1 MTRIN
6 AGIRPEEL
14 PNKLLIAEHREI
26 TRIPNA
32 IKSGRAKIENIPAT
46 FRLNAGH
53 VKFFYTRLLYIKKRY
68 VALYNECQHR
78 QFDVTAKH
86 TAFDNLPEHLMND
99 YEASEHDRNLI
110 IERIEQRGFKLLQ
123 MDTLTT

>member
-1 MTRIN
+1 MTRVN

-32 IKSGRAKIENIPAT
+32 IKSGRAKIVNIPST
-46 FRLNAGH
+46 FRLNTGH

-68 VALYNECQHR
+68 YALYDECKSR

-86 TAFDNLPEHLMND
+86 SAFDGLSQQLMND
-99 YEASEHDRNLI
+99 YEASEQDRQLI
-110 IERIEQRGFKLLQ
+110 IERIEQRGFKLLH